1 MTSFI
6 QFTAKALYDKH
17 GEDLRNY
24 LLLFPNRRSI
34 LFFRKALVEAAGKP
48 VWAPEM
54 HTFDSWIK
62 NNSGYE
68 TPDELALILRLYQS
82 WQEVGGT
89 ERFEA
94 FYTLGQML
102 LRDFDNID
110 ESMLDKDRFFLDL
123 SNLHNWDLE
132 EIIDME
138 PALKDLAKALKNKEI
153 TVPISNIWKRFG
165 RLYKSFA
172 ASLEKDGLATPG
184 MIYHRMATKGMSE
197 FTHSLE
203 GVYTIGLY
211 KLSTSEIKIL
221 DSLSQVHYFWNSMSP
236 EVSSTLDWSHP
247 LQKFIDQKSHRS
259 TVFLNSIQNKH
270 IEIIGAAGQ
279 QQQLQGM
286 AYILEDMAVAQMEN
300 TAILLSEQSLL
311 LPLLQVVPDRVQEL
325 NVSMGLSVLDTP
337 IYSLVQRFILCLDG
351 WKNGRYIKSET
362 VLLLLDHDL
371 LKNVKNSLP
380 SELTKPEA
388 PLYWH
393 LHREWENMPGVWR
406 ELLSPCPDQKTLLAK
421 CLKFLE
427 MVYET
432 ATAELDRAAIY
443 HLFLRLQRLSTVL
456 ADVEDD
462 WAPTFFANL
471 LRRILQHSNIT
482 LRGEPLKGLQVLGAQ
497 EMVNLHFDHLI
508 MMDVNEGVMPRAY
521 YQSTIPITLAQ
532 IYKLPGVH
540 DLVAGQEHLFW
551 TSIDLASKV
560 TIFYNTTSQGIS
572 KADPSRWLQRV
583 FMGLHPEHWQVTR
596 SQVNAYSYKNDG
608 RPISIPLSEENLPL
622 VKEWMNEGNISPSA
636 INTWLSCRLKF
647 FMQYILKYREK
658 EEKSD
663 DLDSAH
669 FGSILHN
676 TLEKFYQPFEGREIN
691 LEEFDFERKKIGGI
705 LIQEYC
711 LQFRIPEDITREGS
725 HSLFIEMLEISI
737 DRILKLDRQ
746 NLPFQVI
753 KVEDELTKVIRHG
766 ENSHHFLGKVDRLD
780 LKAGTPRIIDYKTG
794 SLAPYTLKAN
804 YIDIWKRDG
813 KSKKE
818 AFQTLF
824 YAWLYNQISP
834 TDEIPETYL
843 YFSRGMKSVKDARVL
858 IDKSP
863 DVTSELLETF
873 QGDLFDQLEEIM
885 DPQVTFD
892 QTSNVSICAYCP
904 YKDMCNR

>member
-6 QFTAKALYDKH
+6 QFTAKSLYDKH
-17 GEDLRNY
+17 GENLRNY

-62 NNSGYE
+62 KNSGYE
-68 TPDELALILRLYQS
+68 TPDELALILRLFQS
-82 WQEVGGT
+82 WKEVGGT

-110 ESMLDKDRFFLDL
+110 ESMLDKDRFFRDL
-123 SNLHNWDLE
+123 SNLQSWDLE

-153 TVPISNIWKRFG
+153 SVPISNIWKRYG
-165 RLYKSFA
+165 RLYRSFA

-184 MIYHRMATKGMSE
+184 IIYHSMAKKGMSG

-211 KLSTSEIKIL
+211 KLSISEIKIL
-221 DSLSQVHYFWNSMSP
+221 DSLSQVHYFWNSILP
-236 EVSSTLDWSHP
+236 EVSEALDWSHP
-247 LQKFIDQKSHRS
+247 LQKFIQQKAKQS
-259 TVFLNSIQNKH
+259 TIYHSNIQNKP

-286 AYILEDMAVAQMEN
+286 ASILSGIEEAHMDN

-311 LPLLQVVPDRVQEL
+311 LPLLQVVPDSIQEL

-337 IYSLVQRFILCLDG
+337 IYALMQRFIHCLDS
-351 WKNGRYIKSET
+351 WRSNLLIKSES
-362 VLLLLDHDL
+362 VLWLLDHDL
-371 LKNVKNSLP
+371 LRDVKKSLP
-380 SELTKPEA
+380 PDLTQSEA

-393 LHREWENMPGVWR
+393 LHREWQEIPEAWS
-406 ELLSPCPDQKTLLAK
+406 ELLAPCPDQKTLLVK
-421 CLKFLE
+421 CLTFLE
-427 MVYET
+427 LVYET

-443 HLFLRLQRLSTVL
+443 HLFIRLQRLSSVL
-456 ADVEDD
+456 ADVEDE
-462 WAPTFFANL
+462 WSPRFFSNL

-508 MMDVNEGVMPRAY
+508 MMDVNEGVMPRAF
-521 YQSTIPITLAQ
+521 YQSTIPITLAR
-532 IYKLPGVH
+532 IYKLPGVSE
-540 DLVAGQEHLFW
+540 LVAGQEHLFW

-560 TIFYNTTSQGIS
+560 TIFYNTSSQGIS
-572 KADPSRWLQRV
+572 KADPSRWLQRI
-583 FMGLHPEHWQVTR
+583 FMGLYPEHWQVVR
-596 SQVNAYSYKNDG
+596 SQVTAPSYKNDA
-608 RPISIPLSEENLPL
+608 RPIAIPLNEENSPL
-622 VKEWMNEGNISPSA
+622 VMDWMNNGNISPSA

-647 FMQYILKYREK
+647 YMQYILKYREK

-691 LEEFDFERKKIGGI
+691 LKEFDFEKRKIRSH
-705 LIQEYC
+705 LIREYC
-711 LQFRIPEDITREGS
+711 QQFQIPQDITNEGS
-725 HSLFIEMLEISI
+725 HSLFIEMLELSI
-737 DRILKLDRQ
+737 TRILELDRQ

-753 KVEDELTKVIRHG
+753 KVEDNLTKSIPYG
-766 ENSHHFLGKVDRLD
+766 EINLNFLGKVDRLD
-780 LKAGTPRIIDYKTG
+780 RKTDTPRIIDYKTG
-794 SLAPYTLKAN
+794 TLGKYTLKAN
-804 YIDIWKRDG
+804 YADIWKRDG

-824 YAWLYNQISP
+824 YAWLYNQINPQDS
-834 TDEIPETYL
+834 IPETYL
-843 YFSRGMKSVKDARVL
+843 YFSRGMKSVKEARVI

-863 DVTSELLETF
+863 DVTPELLEIF
-873 QGDLFDQLEEIM
+873 QQDLFGQLEEIM
-885 DPQVTFD
+885 DPSVSFD
-892 QTSNVSICAYCP
+892 QTDNLNSCAYCP